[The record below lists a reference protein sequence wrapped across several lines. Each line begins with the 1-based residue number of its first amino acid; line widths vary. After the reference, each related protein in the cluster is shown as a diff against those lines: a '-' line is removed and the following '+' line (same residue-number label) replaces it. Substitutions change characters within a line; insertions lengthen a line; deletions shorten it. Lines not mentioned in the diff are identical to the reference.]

1 MGRNIGDAAAFVQFF
16 RAVSSAPVDFGS
28 RCGHIPDMTQDVQDI
43 RDRILASLLPD
54 LAFDGWTWDGACKA
68 SVAAGYD
75 RHMATAVFPGG
86 LGDVLDHFSGWADRQ
101 MLERLKKTDPGS
113 MRVRDRV
120 RMAVAERFAVL
131 APWKEAVRMASRYWA
146 VPYRAAHA
154 GRLVWRTADCIWI
167 WAGDTATDYNRL
179 TKRTLLAGV
188 LSSTMLV
195 WLADQ
200 DAGLERTNAFL
211 DRRIE
216 NVMRLGQFIGK
227 IKKPAFVR
235 PGASPAG
242 KRRGARSDL

>member
-1 MGRNIGDAAAFVQFF
+1 L
-16 RAVSSAPVDFGS
+16 SSLFAPAGGWPVDFAGG
-28 RCGHIPDMTQDVQDI
+28 CGHISGMTEDVQDI

-54 LAFDGWTWDGACKA
+54 LAFDGWTWDGAVKA
-68 SVAAGYD
+68 AMTAGYD

-101 MLERLKKTDPGS
+101 MLERLEKIDPEDL
-113 MRVRDRV
+113 RVRDRV
-120 RMAVAERFAVL
+120 RIAVQKRIEVL
-131 APWKEAVRMASRYWA
+131 APWKEAVRLASRYWA
-146 VPYRAAHA
+146 VPYRAGHA

-179 TKRTLLAGV
+179 TKRTLLSGV

-195 WLADQ
+195 WLADREP
-200 DAGLERTNAFL
+200 GLERTHAFL

-227 IKKPAFVR
+227 IKKPGFVR
-235 PGASPAG
+235 PGAST
-242 KRRGARSDL
+242 